1 MKAHIEYQTI
11 IKNGKPTFAVLDY
24 SDFLKIYPIAANNYI
39 PNEVMKIA
47 INKDLSRVKAWRE
60 YLKFTQKEVAD
71 KMGISQAAL
80 SQIEA
85 PNSKVRRTTLEKLS
99 KALGI
104 TIEQL
109 K

>member
-24 SDFLKIYPIAANNYI
+24 SDFLKIYPIANNYI

-47 INKDLSRVKAWRE
+47 INKDLSRIKAWRE

-85 PNSKVRRTTLEKLS
+85 PNTKVRRTTLEKLS
-99 KALGI
+99 KVLGI